1 MPRQLEAKF
10 EIVGVFGSSACEERA
25 TLQKHIG
32 NDKQQTEAAAALPR
46 ISDSSDNSKE
56 KKERK
61 KIPKIKLNLV
71 ATTGANRDSDR
82 PTLQRK
88 GTLS

>member
-46 ISDSSDNSKE
+46 ISDPTDNSKE
-56 KKERK
+56 KKKGRK
-61 KIPKIKLNLV
+61 SLILN
-71 ATTGANRDSDR
+71 
-82 PTLQRK
+82 
-88 GTLS
+88 